1 MADDLIERAEK
12 ALEDY
17 EKNKKEWRHGFA
29 KELFATPA
37 LTLLPEAVRE
47 IERLRYQLRG
57 LIVAAAEEDKLKA
70 RAEAAEAKV
79 AKLEAA
85 IAEIKRE
92 KP

>member
-1 MADDLIERAEK
+1 MTDIIERAGK